1 MEEDRALILRAR
13 SGDERAFSALAERHW
28 ERLVAVARSV
38 VGDADAEDE
47 AQESLVTA
55 WRKLPRL
62 REPDAFRAWLLRILL
77 RRCLRRTR
85 RRWAFLPLPFA
96 ADVADAGA
104 GEGSGFVDVERILGA
119 LPPRQ
124 RAVMHLT
131 VLEGM
136 SDGEIGEALS
146 IAAASV
152 RSHRRRAREALRGLL
167 APSRNEGGAS

>member
-85 RRWAFLPLPFA
+85 R
-96 ADVADAGA
+96 
-104 GEGSGFVDVERILGA
+104 S
-119 LPPRQ
+119 
-124 RAVMHLT
+124 
-131 VLEGM
+131 
-136 SDGEIGEALS
+136 
-146 IAAASV
+146 
-152 RSHRRRAREALRGLL
+152 ARLVVH
-167 APSRNEGGAS
+167 S